1 MKYDTIEEWVGAVPR
16 DFQRLGHDTGWCECV
31 GDNGYG
37 VETFFTFTT
46 INGRKARRAIELL
59 AAAGL
64 LCESPC
70 GPDDG
75 FHVIQIAGE
84 GGFAGR
90 GQPELAAGRAAVEGL
105 RARNVAGLLELPRVD
120 A

>member
-1 MKYDTIEEWVGAVPR
+1 MAKYETLEEWVAAVPR
-16 DFQRLGHDTGWCECV
+16 DFQRLGHDTGWCECA

-37 VETFFTFTT
+37 PETFFTFTT
-46 INGRKARRAIELL
+46 VNGRKARRAIELL

-75 FHVIQIAGE
+75 E
-84 GGFAGR
+84 EYL
-90 GQPELAAGRAAVEGL
+90 PYLELLRTSPVAAVVDGL
-105 RARNVAGLLELPRVD
+105 RTLAGTPLVRQEPFREQEGR
-120 A
+120 